1 MLRAD
6 LGSLH
11 LKLSLLRT
19 AVWSSRTD
27 VSMEVRLQDEVLGL
41 LSKQKP

>member
-11 LKLSLLRT
+11 LKLSLLRM
-19 AVWSSRTD
+19 AVGSSRAD
-27 VSMEVRLQDEVLGL
+27 VSMEVRLQDEMLGL
-41 LSKQKP
+41 PSKQKP